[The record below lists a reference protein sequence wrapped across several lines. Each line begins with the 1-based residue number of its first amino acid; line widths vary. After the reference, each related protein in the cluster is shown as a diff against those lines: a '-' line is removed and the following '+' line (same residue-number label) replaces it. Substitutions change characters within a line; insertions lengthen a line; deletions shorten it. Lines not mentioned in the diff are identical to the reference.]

1 MNPQR
6 WRTLSRIVAL
16 VWVVNVIGLA
26 ALAFAFMRGAFGNLT
41 FFGAKA
47 PTATT
52 SATLLPLPAQT
63 TTPTPVPTPAPTLTP
78 SPSPVPASPTAL
90 PDTQTPTPSPTP
102 SLAPTPAPRVIG
114 HSVEERPL
122 QVFTFGSGLLKRLMV
137 FGIHGGSEWNT
148 VALADE
154 LIAHLSQ
161 HPELIPPENSLD
173 ILRVANPDGLARGR
187 GPNSRGN
194 AHSVDLN
201 RNWRTAN
208 WAEQWPLKGCW
219 SGYPLNGGDGP
230 GSEPEVIWLRRFIVA
245 EKPEAIISVHSA
257 ALGILPGGITPYSRS
272 VSLAE
277 ALAAVSDYPYP
288 PIKTGCEYTGQFA
301 DWSALQGIA
310 AVDLEL
316 TDHEHTDFV
325 QNLLVLAAFLAWR
338 K

>member
-1 MNPQR
+1 MNPKR
-6 WRTLSRIVAL
+6 WRTFSRVVL
-16 VWVVNVIGLA
+16 VVWVANVVGLA
-26 ALAFAFMRGAFGNLT
+26 ALAFAFMRGAFGGLSL
-41 FFGAKA
+41 FAAKPSVA
-47 PTATT
+47 TA
-52 SATLLPLPAQT
+52 SATLQPLPTLTAT
-63 TTPTPVPTPAPTLTP
+63 PSPLPTPTPSLTP

-90 PDTQTPTPSPTP
+90 PDTLTPTPSPTA
-102 SLAPTPAPRVIG
+102 SLAPTPSPRIIG
-114 HSVEERPL
+114 HSVEGRPL
-122 QVFTFGSGLLKRLMV
+122 EVFTFGSGPLKRLIV

-161 HPELIPPENSLD
+161 HPELIPPDNTLNL
-173 ILRVANPDGLARGR
+173 LRVVNPDGLARGR
-187 GPNSRGN
+187 GVESRGN

-201 RNWRTAN
+201 RNWKTPD
-208 WAEQWPLKGCW
+208 WVEQWPLKGCW

-245 EKPEAIISVHSA
+245 EKPEAIISYHSA
-257 ALGILPGGITPYSRS
+257 ALGILPGGVPPYSRS

-316 TDHEHTDFV
+316 TDHEHTDFE
-325 QNLLVLAAFLAWR
+325 QNLPVLAAFLAWR

>member
-6 WRTLSRIVAL
+6 WRTFSRIVAL

-26 ALAFAFMRGAFGNLT
+26 ALAFAFTRGAFGDLT
-41 FFGAKA
+41 FSAAKA
-47 PTATT
+47 PAATA
-52 SATLLPLPAQT
+52 SATLQLLPTQTATRTPLP
-63 TTPTPVPTPAPTLTP
+63 TPSPSLTP
-78 SPSPVPASPTAL
+78 SPSPLPASPTAVQ
-90 PDTQTPTPSPTP
+90 DTQTPTPTP

-114 HSVEERPL
+114 HSVEGRPL
-122 QVFTFGSGLLKRLMV
+122 QVFTFGNGPLKRLMV

-161 HPELIPPENSLD
+161 HPELIPPENTLD
-173 ILRVANPDGLARGR
+173 VLRVVNPDGLARGR
-187 GPNSRGN
+187 GPESRGN

-201 RNWRTAN
+201 RNWHTAN
-208 WAEQWPLKGCW
+208 WAEQWPLEGCW
-219 SGYPLNGGDGP
+219 TGYPLNGGDGP

-245 EKPEAIISVHSA
+245 EKPEAIISYHSA

-316 TDHEHTDFV
+316 TDHEQTDFD
-325 QNLLVLAAFLAWR
+325 QNLLLLAAFLAWR

>member
-1 MNPQR
+1 MANQNR
-6 WRTLSRIVAL
+6 WRTFGRVVVL
-16 VWVVNVIGLA
+16 VWVLNVIGLA
-26 ALAFAFMRGAFGNLT
+26 ALAFAFLRGGFGNV
-41 FFGAKA
+41 FSFGAPV
-47 PTATT
+47 PTA
-52 SATLLPLPAQT
+52 SATLRPQPTQT
-63 TTPTPVPTPAPTLTP
+63 TTPTPLPTPSPTLTP
-78 SPSPVPASPTAL
+78 SPSPVPASPTAV
-90 PDTQTPTPSPTP
+90 PDTQTPTPLPTP
-102 SLAPTPAPRVIG
+102 SLAPTPASSVIG
-114 HSVEERPL
+114 HSVEGRPL
-122 QVFTFGSGLLKRLMV
+122 QVFTFGNGPLKRLMV

-161 HPELIPPENSLD
+161 HPELIPPENTL
-173 ILRVANPDGLARGR
+173 ILLRVVNPDGLARGR
-187 GPNSRGN
+187 GSDSRGN
-194 AHSVDLN
+194 AHNVDLN
-201 RNWRTAN
+201 RNWKTPD
-208 WAEQWPLKGCW
+208 WVEQWPLKGCW

-257 ALGILPGGITPYSRS
+257 ALGILPGGMPPYARS

-301 DWSALQGIA
+301 DWSSLQGIA

-316 TDHEHTDFV
+316 TDHEHTDFD
-325 QNLLVLAAFLAWR
+325 QNLLVLAALLAWR